1 MLKHATNHTQ
11 DRWRQAKKTNSMKN
25 FYTLILIFSIIISCK
40 QQKNEVTKQFK
51 DLSSLTDSLTKNL
64 NTIKNKKNIV
74 GFSTSIVNQ
83 NGILYNKG
91 FGFSNTENQQEYTEN
106 TIQNIAS
113 ISKTLIGI
121 SLFKAQEMGKLKL
134 DDPVNDY
141 LPFNVVNPTYPN
153 TPITIRHLSTHTST
167 IMDSDNFWE
176 NTYILK
182 KKDHPKNVS
191 VFGYMKPP
199 DSKIPFGDF
208 LKNLLTEKGSLYTSD
223 NFSKEKPGQKFS
235 YSNLGATLCALV
247 IESATKTS
255 YDEFTRENILIPLEM
270 NNSGWSIEVLDST
283 KISKLYGNY
292 ESVLADYSILTYP
305 DGGLLTSS
313 NDLSKLLIEFIKGY
327 SGNGTLLH
335 KESYKRLFENQL
347 SESQMPEETEANF
360 GIFLDFSKGFM
371 SDDFKT
377 IGHSGGDPG
386 VVAGMFFNPKTGL
399 GRILILNTD
408 TDFDEAITPQF
419 KEIWSTINKY
429 GEKLNVEKPVAKK
442 T

>member
-1 MLKHATNHTQ
+1 
-11 DRWRQAKKTNSMKN
+11 MKN
-25 FYTLILIFSIIISCK
+25 LFTLVLVFAFTISCK
-40 QQKNEVTKQFK
+40 QKNNKIAEQSKVY
-51 DLSSLTDSLTKNL
+51 SSLTDSLTADL
-64 NTIKNKKNIV
+64 NKIKDKKNIV
-74 GFSTSIVNQ
+74 GFSTSIVNES
-83 NGILYNKG
+83 GILYNKG
-91 FGFSNTENQQEYTEN
+91 FGFSNIENQQEYTEN

-141 LPFNVVNPTYPN
+141 LSFKVINQTYPKI
-153 TPITIRHLSTHTST
+153 PITVRHLSTHTST
-167 IMDSDNFWE
+167 IMDADNFWE

-199 DSKIPFGDF
+199 DSKTPFGDF
-208 LKNLLTEKGSLYTSD
+208 LKSLLADKGQLYTPN

-247 IESATKTS
+247 IEYATKTP
-255 YDEFTRENILIPLEM
+255 YDKFTRDNILTPLEM
-270 NNSGWSIEVLDST
+270 NNSGWSIKTVDST

-313 NDLSKLLIEFIKGY
+313 SDLSKLLTEFIKGY
-327 SGNGTLLH
+327 TGNGTLLN

-347 SESQMPEETEANF
+347 SESQMPEGTEDNF

-371 SDDFKT
+371 GDNFKT

-408 TDFDEAITPQF
+408 TDFDDAITPQF
-419 KEIWSTINKY
+419 EEVWSTINAY
-429 GEKLNVEKPVAKK
+429 GEKLNVEKPIVNNSYN
-442 T
+442 

>member
-1 MLKHATNHTQ
+1 
-11 DRWRQAKKTNSMKN
+11 MKN
-25 FYTLILIFSIIISCK
+25 LCTLILVLSIIISCK
-40 QQKNEVTKQFK
+40 EQKNQITEQSK
-51 DLSSLTDSLTKNL
+51 DFSSLKDSLTADINK
-64 NTIKNKKNIV
+64 IKDKKNIV
-74 GFSTSIVNQ
+74 GFSTSIVNE

-91 FGFSNTENQQEYTEN
+91 FGLSNTENQSKYTKN

-121 SLFKAQEMGKLKL
+121 SLFKAQEMGKLNL

-141 LPFNVVNPTYPN
+141 LPFKVVNPTYPDI
-153 TPITIRHLSTHTST
+153 PITIRHLSTHTST

-182 KKDHPKNVS
+182 KTDHPKNVS

-199 DSKIPFGDF
+199 DSKIPFRDF
-208 LKNLLTEKGSLYTSD
+208 LKSLLAEKGQLYTPY

-247 IESATKTS
+247 IESATKKS
-255 YDEFTRENILIPLEM
+255 YDKFTRDNILTPLEM
-270 NNSGWSIEVLDST
+270 NDSGWSIKAVDST

-313 NDLSKLLIEFIKGY
+313 SDLSKLLTEFIKGY
-327 SGNGTLLH
+327 AGNGTLLS
-335 KESYKRLFENQL
+335 KESYKKLFKNQL
-347 SESQMPEETEANF
+347 SKSQMPEGTEANF

-371 SDDFKT
+371 GDDFKT

-386 VVAGMFFNPKTGL
+386 VVAGMFFNPNTGL

-408 TDFDEAITPQF
+408 SDFDDAVTPQF

-429 GEKLNVEKPVAKK
+429 GKELNGEKPVANNAYN
-442 T
+442 